1 MIRLGVNVDHVASL
15 RQARR
20 TVYPDP
26 LEAAKAAVR
35 GGADQIVIHLREDRR
50 HIQDSDVER
59 MRAALD
65 RPLNLE
71 MAAAEEIVSIA
82 CRIRPHTATLVPER
96 REELTTEGGLDV
108 AASSSSLT
116 GTVDRLRDSGIAVS
130 LFIDPVPGQVEAS
143 VAIGAD
149 TIELHTGAYCNA
161 ADEAQAS
168 QELARLIEVA
178 RLASNKGIKV
188 AAGHGLN
195 YLNTTRV
202 VQALPEVTEYNIGHA
217 IVARSVFVG
226 MEEAV
231 REMKALLDLRPEDEK
246 GANPKS

>member
-1 MIRLGVNVDHVASL
+1 MIRLGGNVDHVATL

-20 TVYPDP
+20 TSYPDP
-26 LEAAKAAVR
+26 LEAAKAAIR

-59 MRAALD
+59 MRTALD

-96 REELTTEGGLDV
+96 RQELTTEGGLDV
-108 AASSSSLT
+108 AGSIPQLT
-116 GTVDRLRDSGIAVS
+116 DAVQRLKGAGVAVS
-130 LFIDPVPGQVEAS
+130 LFIDPLTRQVEAS
-143 VAIGAD
+143 MKIGAD
-149 TIELHTGAYCNA
+149 AVELHTGAYCDA
-161 ADEAQAS
+161 ADEAQS
-168 QELARLIEVA
+168 SLELARLIEAA
-178 RLASNKGIKV
+178 RLASKTGIKV

-195 YLNTTRV
+195 YLNTANV
-202 VQALPEVTEYNIGHA
+202 VRALPEVTEYNIGHA
-217 IVARSVFVG
+217 IVSRSVFVG

-231 REMKALLDLRPEDEK
+231 REMKEILT
-246 GANPKS
+246 GGT

>member
-1 MIRLGVNVDHVASL
+1 MIRLGINVDHVASL

-20 TVYPDP
+20 TTYPDP

-50 HIQDSDVER
+50 HIQDFDVER
-59 MRAALD
+59 MRASLD

-71 MAAAEEIVSIA
+71 MAAAEEIVFIA

-96 REELTTEGGLDV
+96 REELTTECGLDV
-108 AASSSSLT
+108 ASSISWLS
-116 GTVDRLRDSGIAVS
+116 GIVERLKGAGIAVS
-130 LFIDPVPGQVEAS
+130 MFIDPVIGQIEAS
-143 VAIGAD
+143 VEIGASAV
-149 TIELHTGAYCNA
+149 ELHTGAYCDA
-161 ADEAQAS
+161 ADEAAAS
-168 QELARLIEVA
+168 RELARLIEAA
-178 RLASNKGIKV
+178 RLASKMGIKV

-195 YLNTTRV
+195 YLNTARV

-231 REMKALLDLRPEDEK
+231 REMKALLT
-246 GANPKS
+246 GGT